1 MSWSPRLSKLF
12 VQGDIT
18 ELQAYTRRL
27 EAEIGHNA
35 HRPKRAGRLQEL
47 ADSADLMVGAF
58 QEEALRMTV
67 EDETHDPIMSSL
79 RGFARR

>member
-47 ADSADLMVGAF
+47 ADSANLMVDAIQG
-58 QEEALRMTV
+58 EASRMAA
-67 EDETHDPIMSSL
+67 EDETHGPTMYL
-79 RGFARR
+79 LGGLARR